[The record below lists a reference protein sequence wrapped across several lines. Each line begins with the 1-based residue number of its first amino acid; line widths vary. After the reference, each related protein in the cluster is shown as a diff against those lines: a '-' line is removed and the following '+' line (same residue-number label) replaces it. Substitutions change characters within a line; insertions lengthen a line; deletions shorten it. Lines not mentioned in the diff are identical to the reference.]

1 MSRDLMRKYI
11 DILNEGQYDH
21 LEPDQQEQQIES
33 ERMLSLE
40 MTPYE
45 LTKLMREFRSG
56 TNSYNEVNDSAMVSF
71 YSNEEQQEFEKYLNS
86 KGISYKKV
94 GGRN

>member
-1 MSRDLMRKYI
+1 MRARDL
-11 DILNEGQYDH
+11 LQEGQYDH
-21 LEPDQQEQQIES
+21 LEPEQKSQHIEN
-33 ERMLSLE
+33 ERVLSLE

-56 TNSYNEVNDSAMVSF
+56 TNSYNEVNDNAMVGF
-71 YSNEEQQEFEKYLNS
+71 YSDEEMNEFVGYLKS